1 MEEMLDVLNQF
12 GEFTGQTA
20 TRKACHQEGLWH
32 RGIVVNIVKPDKSQ
46 ILLQKRSQT
55 KKLWPGLWDMAIGGH
70 VAAGEFSY
78 QAALRE
84 AEEEIGLK
92 FNPENLLFIGS
103 TISEN
108 QVPGIINRHFND
120 FFVLY
125 ADLDASKLTLQP
137 EEVEAISWIDLED
150 FQSRVINN
158 FEGLTDKASCWDY
171 LLKFLRNA
179 NSQQRSSRS

>member
-1 MEEMLDVLNQF
+1 MLDVLNQF
-12 GEFTGQTA
+12 GEFTDQTA

-32 RGIVVNIVKPDKSQ
+32 RGVVVNIVKPDKSQ

-92 FNPENLLFIGS
+92 FTLKIYFSLARPFRKIRCLALLIVTSMISLCSMQNLM
-103 TISEN
+103 
-108 QVPGIINRHFND
+108 P
-120 FFVLY
+120 
-125 ADLDASKLTLQP
+125 
-137 EEVEAISWIDLED
+137 
-150 FQSRVINN
+150 
-158 FEGLTDKASCWDY
+158 
-171 LLKFLRNA
+171 A
-179 NSQQRSSRS
+179 N